1 MIGRK
6 IKEYIEHN
14 RLFDKSDKL
23 LVALSG
29 GADSVALLHL
39 LIELGY
45 ICEAAHCNFQLRGE
59 ESERDMQFV
68 IDLCNIL
75 HIPLHLKRFETTY
88 HAQSKHI
95 SIEMAAREL
104 RYEWFEKV
112 RTESSARYIAVAHHK
127 DDQAETV
134 LLNLIRGTGISGLIG
149 MRPINGTIVRPFL
162 AVSRAEIIS
171 YLDHRKFNYI
181 TDSTNLVDDYT
192 RNKLRLN
199 IIPLLADI
207 NPSVIDTIYKNSQ
220 NLHEAFL
227 LYQKGI
233 ADGKKRVM
241 TTSGIS
247 IQALSKEVSPQAL
260 LHEILSPKGF
270 NPSQIHEIL
279 IGIDGQPGKTFI
291 GQDGWILVKD
301 REELILTKKREDD
314 TPPFTLFT
322 KHIKMN
328 KDFEITKNKNIAYID
343 SDKLKGTPYLR
354 KWKQGDYFV
363 PFGMK
368 GRKLLSNYMTDRK
381 FSLVQKENQW
391 VLCSEENIIWM
402 VGERLDNRYCI
413 DENTT
418 NVSIFSI
425 NQPII

>member
-68 IDLCNIL
+68 IDLCNFL
-75 HIPLHLKRFETTY
+75 HIPLHLKRFETTH

-112 RTESSARYIAVAHHK
+112 RNETNARCIAVAHHK

-134 LLNLIRGTGISGLIG
+134 LLNLIRGTGINGLTG
-149 MRPINGTIVRPFL
+149 MRPINGAIVRPFL

-171 YLDHRKFNYI
+171 YLDHKQFNYI

-199 IIPLLADI
+199 IIPLLTEI

-233 ADGKKRVM
+233 ADGKERVM
-241 TTSGIS
+241 TTNGIS
-247 IQALSKEVSPQAL
+247 IEALSKEVSPQAL

-279 IGIDGQPGKTFI
+279 VSIDGQPGKTFV

-301 REELILTKKREDD
+301 REQLILTKKSEDD
-314 TPPFTLFT
+314 
-322 KHIKMN
+322 N
-328 KDFEITKNKNIAYID
+328 
-343 SDKLKGTPYLR
+343 PYR
-354 KWKQGDYFV
+354 KSV
-363 PFGMK
+363 
-368 GRKLLSNYMTDRK
+368 
-381 FSLVQKENQW
+381 V
-391 VLCSEENIIWM
+391 
-402 VGERLDNRYCI
+402 
-413 DENTT
+413 
-418 NVSIFSI
+418 
-425 NQPII
+425 